1 MLPRKPDERIIN
13 TSVPLFWMGKRKG
26 VGTALVVVQ
35 GLERSI
41 VRKNELH
48 VSFIKLQRLHG
59 GATGFIVT
67 GMLP

>member
-1 MLPRKPDERIIN
+1 
-13 TSVPLFWMGKRKG
+13 MGKRKG